1 MKSFIR
7 NLSVPAEFCLVI
19 LLSFGVW
26 IYGSIRVMAAHLMQV
41 APPLAQFSNGE
52 LFFGIVVYE
61 IVILAILF
69 WIGRIRGWS
78 FATFGLRV
86 SWKLTGAGFLLLFV
100 TFVALVIV
108 AVVAN
113 TIHPAGTSPKL
124 NGGVTWFFVIPVLI
138 INPFFEELLETG
150 YFIHRLQR
158 YGMWPA
164 VLTTALFRG
173 GLHAYL
179 GFNGALSLFGMG
191 LIFGLVY
198 WKWRQLWPL
207 IIAHSLGDLIFLLP
221 IIRAA

>member
-1 MKSFIR
+1 MKSLIR
-7 NLSVPAEFCLVI
+7 NLSTPAEFCLVI
-19 LLSFGVW
+19 LLSFGLW
-26 IYGSIRVMAAHLMQV
+26 IYGSIRVLAAHMMHS
-41 APPLAQFSNGE
+41 PPPQPTFSNGE
-52 LFFGIVVYE
+52 LFLGIVSE
-61 IVILAILF
+61 LVILVIVF
-69 WIGRIRGWS
+69 WIGRVRGWS
-78 FATFGLRV
+78 FATFGLKV
-86 SWKLTGAGFLLLFV
+86 SWKLTGAGFLLLVV

-108 AVVAN
+108 AVIAN

-124 NGGVTWFFVIPVLI
+124 NGGVTWLFVLPFLI

-158 YGMWPA
+158 YGRWPA
-164 VLTTALFRG
+164 VLTTSLFRG

-179 GFNGALSLFGMG
+179 SFNGALSLFVMG

-198 WKWRQLWPL
+198 WRWRQLWPL